1 MNSLYQIVQI
11 EGKGFGCMALKD
23 IKMGTLIQEEIPQF
37 TIKISR
43 FNHACASNAEN
54 VWKTNEKDQEQGN
67 L

>member
-1 MNSLYQIVQI
+1 
-11 EGKGFGCMALKD
+11 
-23 IKMGTLIQEEIPQF
+23 MGTLIQEEMHQF

-54 VWKTNEKDQEQGN
+54 IWKTNEKDQGQGN

>member
-1 MNSLYQIVQI
+1 MNSLYQIVKI
-11 EGKGFGCMALKD
+11 EGKGFGCKALKD

-37 TIKISR
+37 TIKVSR

-54 VWKTNEKDQEQGN
+54 VWKTNEKDQEKGN